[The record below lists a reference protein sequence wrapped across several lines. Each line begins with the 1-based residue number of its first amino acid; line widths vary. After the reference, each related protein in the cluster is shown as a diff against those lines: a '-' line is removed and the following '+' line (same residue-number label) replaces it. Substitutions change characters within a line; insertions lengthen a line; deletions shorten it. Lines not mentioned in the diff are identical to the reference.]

1 LQAQVMNLD
10 YSDFL
15 GRIAI
20 GRVFNG
26 TLRRGADVGIAKRT
40 GEIIPTRLTKL
51 YTFFGLDRVETEEVP
66 CGDLVAVAGVE
77 GIQIGESLTSIENP
91 APLEPL
97 VVDEPTLAM
106 NFTVNTSPLAGREGQ
121 WVTSRDLRAR
131 LQKELLTNVSL
142 RITDSETT
150 DVFRVFARGELQLAI
165 LIETMRREGYELMVG
180 KPEIVVRE
188 ENGKKLEPLERL
200 VVDCPEAFVGV
211 VMEALGRRRG
221 ELGKMVNH
229 GSGWVRME
237 FTIPSRGL
245 IGLRGQL
252 LTDTRGTGQLHTLFE
267 GWTDYGGE
275 MASRPT
281 GALAA
286 DRAGHTTAFALW
298 NLQERGELFVGPGE
312 EVYEGMVVGENSR
325 DADMDVNVTKE
336 KKQTNMRASSA
347 DEAIRLIPHRQLSLE
362 QAIEFISDDE
372 LVEVTPK
379 SIRLRKKILDT
390 KKRPK
395 RWQLIRA
402 NAEASQ

>member
-1 LQAQVMNLD
+1 
-10 YSDFL
+10 
-15 GRIAI
+15 
-20 GRVFNG
+20 
-26 TLRRGADVGIAKRT
+26 
-40 GEIIPTRLTKL
+40 
-51 YTFFGLDRVETEEVP
+51 
-66 CGDLVAVAGVE
+66 
-77 GIQIGESLTSIENP
+77 
-91 APLEPL
+91 
-97 VVDEPTLAM
+97 
-106 NFTVNTSPLAGREGQ
+106 
-121 WVTSRDLRAR
+121 
-131 LQKELLTNVSL
+131 
-142 RITDSETT
+142 
-150 DVFRVFARGELQLAI
+150 VFRVFARGELQLAI

-188 ENGKKLEPLERL
+188 EEGKKLEPLERL
-200 VVDCPEAFVGV
+200 VVDSPESFVGV
-211 VMEALGRRRG
+211 IMESLGRRRG

-252 LTDTRGTGQLHTLFE
+252 LTDTRGTAQLHTLFE
-267 GWTDYGGE
+267 GWTEYGGE

-281 GALAA
+281 GALVA
-286 DRAGHTTAFALW
+286 DRAGNTTAFALW

-312 EVYEGMVVGENSR
+312 EVYEGMLVGENSR

-379 SIRLRKKILDT
+379 TIRLRKKILDM

-395 RWQLIRA
+395 RWQQIRA
-402 NAEASQ
+402 NAEA